1 MSSFLSQTE
10 SQFNAEIRLKQDLID
25 RTNASIQ
32 SLSTQQRHLSNL
44 LASLQRRQYLRAERN
59 QRISNLRNAIK
70 DQRGRLARS
79 GAVSAEQAMDAS
91 KDNIKVGDADT
102 SSPINMQLDQLR
114 EMSPDSANN
123 LDLSTLSPSRHSSLV
138 SLPSPN
144 KLRAVLSAYDSN
156 NAELRARAAGLRE
169 RNGELEAQYRK
180 VVCMCTGVSEDQV
193 EMLLGSLVK
202 AVESEVG
209 DGVEVGRVKEFLR
222 KVDFVEN

>member
-44 LASLQRRQYLRAERN
+44 LASLQRRQRLHAERS
-59 QRISNLRNAIK
+59 QRITNLKNAIK
-70 DQRGRLARS
+70 DQRSRLARS
-79 GAVSAEQAMDAS
+79 GAISVEQAMSAS
-91 KDNIKVGDADT
+91 KDSIRVGDAD
-102 SSPINMQLDQLR
+102 SVSPVQSKLGQLR
-114 EMSPDSANN
+114 DMSPDSANSV
-123 LDLSTLSPSRHSSLV
+123 DLNALSSSQHSSLV
-138 SLPSPN
+138 SLPSAN
-144 KLRAVLSAYDSN
+144 TLRAALSAYDSN

-180 VVCMCTGVSEDQV
+180 VVCLCTGVAEDQV
-193 EMLLGSLVK
+193 EVLLGSLVK

-209 DGVEVGRVKEFLR
+209 DGVEVGRVREFLR